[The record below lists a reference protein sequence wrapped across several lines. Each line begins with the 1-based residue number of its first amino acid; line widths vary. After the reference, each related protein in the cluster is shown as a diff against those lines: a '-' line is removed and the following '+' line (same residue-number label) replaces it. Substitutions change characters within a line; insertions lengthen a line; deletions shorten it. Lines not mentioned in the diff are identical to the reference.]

1 MGPLEDAESVCAV
14 VVFRRCHSGAQPLCL
29 GVEGQRNR
37 NGADVVEV
45 REHLLGWHLSSYP
58 DEPGKLYMHLLAFY
72 RVNFLKG
79 IFFDMTLL
87 GLVIGGWCF
96 LIYQDLV

>member
-1 MGPLEDAESVCAV
+1 MGK
-14 VVFRRCHSGAQPLCL
+14 RAQPLCL

-45 REHLLGWHLSSYP
+45 REHLLGWHFSSYP
-58 DEPGKLYMHLLAFY
+58 DEPGKLYMHLLAFS

-79 IFFDMTLL
+79 IFFDMALL
-87 GLVIGGWCF
+87 GLVIGWWCF